1 MSSSVFV
8 RLDDNLKKEAS
19 DVLNKMGLDI
29 STAIK
34 MFLRQVVNKQAIPFE
49 ISVSNSKETNDLSN
63 LKTNKLFLNEKD
75 YQNFINSLNEPNSR
89 SAELLKMLKEAD
101 EIKARGI

>member
-1 MSSSVFV
+1 MSSSVFI
-8 RLDDNLKKEAS
+8 RLDENLKKEAS

-34 MFLRQVVNKQAIPFE
+34 MFLHQVVNKQAIPFE
-49 ISVSNSKETNDLSN
+49 ISAAKKQDDLTK
-63 LKTNKLFLNEKD
+63 LKTNKLFLDEKD
-75 YQNFINSLNEPNSR
+75 YQNFINSLNEPNSK

>member
-29 STAIK
+29 SAAIK
-34 MFLRQVVNKQAIPFE
+34 IFLQQVVNKQAIPFE
-49 ISVSNSKETNDLSN
+49 ISAAKEPDELSK
-63 LKTNKLFLNEKD
+63 LKTNKLFLYEKT
-75 YQNFINSLNEPNSR
+75 YQNLVNSLNEPNSKA
-89 SAELLKMLKEAD
+89 AELLKMLKEAD
-101 EIKARGI
+101 EIKTSITI